1 MQRLYFDYNA
11 TTPLFPEVKQRITE
25 VLEVFG
31 NPSSFHAEGQKARS
45 LLEKERNDMALH
57 LGACRDEIIFTSGA
71 TESHRLLFDFILEQ
85 IKQNPA
91 KNRIIST
98 PVEHSS
104 ILEPLKKIKSQGC
117 VVDFLKVN
125 SKGELD
131 WDHFLKLLGH
141 DVLLISVMLANNETG
156 IIFPVKEIS
165 LEARERKILVHTD
178 ATCAVGKV
186 PFLFPDLG
194 ADFLSLSAHK
204 FYGPKGVGAM
214 LVSNSVSWN
223 SKWGG
228 FQERGRRPG
237 TENIIGIAAMGK
249 ALELSLQDLEKEKA
263 RLKVL
268 REKLKQGLK
277 LICPDIIFHD
287 HPKNQL
293 EGTLNFAIPGFEAQV
308 MLARLDLEGVAMS
321 VGSACHSGS
330 LELSHVLLA
339 MGFSE
344 EETASSL
351 RCSFGRMTTE
361 GEIEGLLGVFGGVF
375 SR

>member
-11 TTPLFPEVKQRITE
+11 TTPLFPEVKKRITE
-25 VLEVFG
+25 VLEIFG

-45 LLEKERNDMALH
+45 LIEKTRADISLQ
-57 LGACRDEIIFTSGA
+57 LGACKDEVIFTSGA
-71 TESHRLLFDFILEQ
+71 TESHNLLFDFILEQ
-85 IKQNPA
+85 VKQNPA
-91 KNRIIST
+91 KNRILST

-104 ILEPLKKIKSQGC
+104 VLEPLKKIKSQGC

-131 WDHFLKLLGH
+131 WDHFLQLLGP
-141 DVLLISVMLANNETG
+141 DVLLVSVMLANNETG
-156 IIFPVKEIS
+156 IIFPVKQIAS
-165 LEARERKILVHTD
+165 EAHERKILVHTD
-178 ATCAVGKV
+178 ATCAVGKL

-228 FQERGRRPG
+228 FQEKGRRPG

-277 LICPDIIFHD
+277 VICPGILFHD
-287 HPKNQL
+287 HSKNQL
-293 EGTLNFAIPGFEAQV
+293 EGTLNFAIPGQEAQV

-330 LELSHVLLA
+330 LEPSHILLA

-344 EETASSL
+344 EETTSSL
-351 RCSFGRMTTE
+351 RCSFGRMTTDE
-361 GEIEGLLGVFGGVF
+361 EIERLLKVFEKIF
-375 SR
+375 KS